1 MHAVQLAD
9 LAAILA
15 LHGPSLL
22 FRRELISEEAL
33 QAYWN
38 ASRSRSESWKR
49 RLGEYQ
55 QRERG
60 GGSTELQA
68 WWKEHDALLEEILL
82 SEPLT
87 RIYAALAA
95 SLDCNRDDE
104 PISPITHSVF
114 LHHLEARNRV
124 LQLMIYGRGSSV
136 EAAVRLNRL
145 RTAVERWCD
154 ALLGR
159 LGSNPEPSHPLP
171 QNSQQQEPAQPWQ
184 RYAIDPARA
193 RGFADEARQLPEGTA
208 RDTAGWLLTAAMR
221 ETLSRRSQSQAASP
235 EANQQVSDAVLMCL
249 RPDLFDSVGV
259 LKSLW
264 LHRLQRGAEQAD
276 RVLGELA
283 GSDINAG
290 PTLSGY
296 EVVRDI
302 TFGRW
307 LA

>member
-9 LAAILA
+9 LASILA

-33 QAYWN
+33 HAYWN

-55 QRERG
+55 QRERS
-60 GGSTELQA
+60 GGSVELQA
-68 WWKEHDALLEEILL
+68 WWEQHYPLLEEILL

-95 SLDCNRDDE
+95 SLDANRDAE
-104 PISPITHSVF
+104 QVSPITHSVF
-114 LHHLEARNRV
+114 LQHLEARNRV
-124 LQLMIYGRGSSV
+124 LQMMIYGRGSSV
-136 EAAVRLNRL
+136 ETAVRLNRL
-145 RTAVERWCD
+145 RAAVESWCD

-159 LGSNPEPSHPLP
+159 LGCCPEPNGPLP
-171 QNSQQQEPAQPWQ
+171 KSSQSQDAAQAWE
-184 RYAIDPARA
+184 RYAIDPLRA
-193 RGFADEARQLPEGTA
+193 RGFAEEARQLPEGTA

-221 ETLSRRSQSQAASP
+221 ETLSRRSQSETASP

-276 RVLGELA
+276 RVLEELA

-296 EVVRDI
+296 EMVRDI
-302 TFGRW
+302 AFGRW

>member
-33 QAYWN
+33 HAYWAAN
-38 ASRSRSESWKR
+38 RGRSESWNR

-55 QRERG
+55 EHERDG
-60 GGSTELQA
+60 GMADLRQ
-68 WWKEHDALLEEILL
+68 WWEEQYPLLEEILL

-87 RIYAALAA
+87 RIYAGLAA
-95 SLDCNRDDE
+95 SLDAKGE
-104 PISPITHSVF
+104 TEQISPITHSVF
-114 LHHLEARNRV
+114 LNHLEARNRV
-124 LQLMIYGRGSSV
+124 LQLMIYGRGAAV
-136 EAAVRLNRL
+136 EVAVRLNRL
-145 RTAVERWCD
+145 RAAVESWCD
-154 ALLGR
+154 ALIGHLG
-159 LGSNPEPSHPLP
+159 GSQDRQWE
-171 QNSQQQEPAQPWQ
+171 
-184 RYAIDPARA
+184 RYAVDVSRARA
-193 RGFADEARQLPEGTA
+193 FAEDARQLPSGTA
-208 RDTAGWLLTAAMR
+208 RDTAGWLMTAAMR
-221 ETLSRRSQSQAASP
+221 ETLVRRSQPHAATP
-235 EANQQVSDAVLMCL
+235 KANQQVSDAVLMCL

-276 RVLGELA
+276 RVLDELA

-296 EVVRDI
+296 EMVRDI
-302 TFGRW
+302 AFGRW